1 MMYCSYCGKA
11 LVDDAAFCYAC
22 GKRVA
27 IPDWDAELA
36 DPSGTAGSQGGDGRA
51 FTTLQDFL
59 RRLLQGLPEPDRK
72 ILEMRFWLDEDS
84 SYTMDEICESLNVT
98 REEIL
103 RAEANALRLLKP
115 LAGGK

>member
-1 MMYCSYCGKA
+1 MMYCSYCGKS

-72 ILEMRFWLDEDS
+72 ILEMRFWLDEACLS
-84 SYTMDEICESLNVT
+84 PGSKRI
-98 REEIL
+98 
-103 RAEANALRLLKP
+103 RLLQKERSRRF
-115 LAGGK
+115 

>member
-11 LVDDAAFCYAC
+11 LVDDATFCYAC

-27 IPDWDAELA
+27 IPDWEAEMA
-36 DPSGTAGSQGGDGRA
+36 DPAGTAGSHDGDGRA

-84 SYTMDEICESLNVT
+84 SYTMDEICESLKVT
-98 REEIL
+98 REDIL

-115 LAGGK
+115 LEKGK

>member
-11 LVDDAAFCYAC
+11 LVDDAVFCYAC

-27 IPDWDAELA
+27 VPDWKAEMA
-36 DPSGTAGSQGGDGRA
+36 ESAVATGSQSGEGRA
-51 FTTLQDFL
+51 FVTLQDFL

-72 ILEMRFWLDEDS
+72 ILEMRFWLEEDS

-103 RAEANALRLLKP
+103 RAEANALRLLRP
-115 LAGGK
+115 LET